1 MKLKRF
7 IFVSNREIDYIQP
20 KTKYS
25 KTSITE
31 EVKVKFRKKTT

>member
-1 MKLKRF
+1 MIIKRLQ
-7 IFVSNREIDYIQP
+7 IKSNREIDYIQP

-25 KTSITE
+25 KNSIIG